1 MLSKFEYVFT
11 REGSGWITILGV
23 AMVIIALV
31 LVALWL
37 RRRPSA

>member
-11 REGSGWITILGV
+11 GEAPGWVTILGV

-31 LVALWL
+31 LFDLWL